1 MPLKN
6 NKLHRINATAT
17 PAAMKGYARAGSVI
31 SAPVNAE
38 ERLLKVCAS
47 VSDKIIGLTVL
58 RGIGQGVRTISIPK

>member
-1 MPLKN
+1 MPFKN

-47 VSDKIIGLTVL
+47 VEDKKNCASPPCAALDRALILL
-58 RGIGQGVRTISIPK
+58 SS